1 MNIFDTHGLR
11 RFIAIS
17 ATEGISKSEIIKI
30 LSKIVEERVETTFN
44 IIESTNGMKHLAIIA
59 ILAVASFAQ
68 DADRLPEVISPK
80 VTVSND
86 STWAPVVRETKIT
99 PPEFKAAELDLGWM
113 PIKTK
118 TPEDVA
124 GIWMAR

>member
-1 MNIFDTHGLR
+1 MNIFDSHGLR
-11 RFIAIS
+11 KFITIS
-17 ATEGISKSEIIKI
+17 ATEEIPKSELIKI
-30 LSKIVEERVETTFN
+30 LSKIVEERVETTYN
-44 IIESTNGMKHLAIIA
+44 IIERTHGMKQLALIA
-59 ILAVASFAQ
+59 ILAMASFAQ
-68 DADRLPEVISPK
+68 DADRLPEVVSPK

-86 STWAPVVRETKIT
+86 STWAPVVREMKIT
-99 PPEFKAAELDLGWM
+99 APEFKAAQIDLGWM